1 MAAPAGFW
9 RRYAAWS
16 LDALAPLALSVPL
29 LWGTGQR
36 VLAQTDLHLS
46 RFQLRLFELADV
58 AFGQGR
64 DPLQALPG
72 WANDPALRATLADLA
87 ATWLDAALVAVMVLF
102 ALSAAWWVAFEASPW
117 QATPGKRLSGLR
129 VERDDGG
136 RPGPGRVA
144 LRFVAGIPS
153 WCLLHLGHAMAG
165 WRADHRALHDLLSGT
180 RVVLA
185 PGAPAAMPRGA
196 RLWLWAQAVAL
207 LAAFAAVATF
217 YAVLALE
224 ALATGLP

>member
-1 MAAPAGFW
+1 MATPAGFW

-36 VLAQTDLHLS
+36 LLAQTDLHLS
-46 RFQLRLFELADV
+46 RLQLRLFELADV
-58 AFGQGR
+58 ALGQGR
-64 DPLQALPG
+64 DPLQDLPA
-72 WANDPALRATLADLA
+72 WPNDPVLRAGVTELAT
-87 ATWLDAALVAVMVLF
+87 TWGEAALVAVFVLF
-102 ALSAAWWVAFEASPW
+102 TLSALWSIAFEASPW
-117 QATPGKRLSGLR
+117 QATPGKRLFGLQ
-129 VERDDGG
+129 VVDGHGG

-180 RVVLA
+180 CVVLA
-185 PGAPAAMPRGA
+185 PGAGAAMPRGA

-207 LAAFAAVATF
+207 VAAFAAVATA
-217 YAVLALE
+217 YAWMAYE

>member
-1 MAAPAGFW
+1 MASPAGFW

-36 VLAQTDLHLS
+36 MLAQTDLHLS

-58 AFGQGR
+58 ALGQGR

-72 WANDPALRATLADLA
+72 WANDPALRAALVDLA
-87 ATWLDAALVAVMVLF
+87 GTWLDAALVAVAVLF

-117 QATPGKRLSGLR
+117 QATPGKRLFGLR
-129 VERDDGG
+129 VERGDGG

-144 LRFVAGIPS
+144 LRFVAGVPS

-185 PGAPAAMPRGA
+185 PGAAAAMPPGA
-196 RLWLWAQAVAL
+196 RRWLWAQAIAL
-207 LAAFAAVATF
+207 LAAFAAVATA
-217 YAVLALE
+217 YAVMLAE